1 MTNGDKIRQMSDE
14 ELISL
19 IENEP
24 WCRSG
29 KDCSYTDTCGNC
41 LHYYIKAENIDDILE
56 SKREGFFECSMTN
69 CVCCFDGK
77 CTNPCYLDCTY
88 YSLRQSL
95 RELVKKYEEIVV
107 HL

>member
-1 MTNGDKIRQMSDE
+1 MTNGDKIRHMSDE
-14 ELISL
+14 ELAQMLSD
-19 IENEP
+19 EP
-24 WCRSG
+24 WCNGCPWDDTPCETCLLAYVKRS
-29 KDCSYTDTCGNC
+29 DDN
-41 LHYYIKAENIDDILE
+41 DILE
-56 SKREGFFECSMTN
+56 SKREGFFKCSMTN

-77 CTNPCYLDCTY
+77 CTNPCYLDCPY